1 MMELE
6 MVEMEIE
13 MVEVVECHEED
24 NSVLGLIHLD
34 RVKYPETCW
43 MLMLMLL
50 QV

>member
-1 MMELE
+1 MELE

-13 MVEVVECHEED
+13 MVECHEKD
-24 NSVLGLIHLD
+24 NSVLGIIHLD
-34 RVKYPETCW
+34 WVKYSETCR